1 VAGEEPPQLKT
12 ARARG
17 GDRHGARERAACRGR
32 DPLANDGHPGQ
43 VFRQFQYPTVPL
55 HLSGRDL
62 ADKLAKS
69 MDHIHAWRVEQLAA
83 IAFPPAD
90 LR

>member
-1 VAGEEPPQLKT
+1 MGWELHAIATFVGHHSTESTLK
-12 ARARG
+12 
-17 GDRHGARERAACRGR
+17 
-32 DPLANDGHPGQ
+32 
-43 VFRQFQYPTVPL
+43 YI

-83 IAFPPAD
+83 IAFPPAGPQ
-90 LR
+90 